1 MDPKKRCFWKIPQD
15 FELLKKVPQNIHQTS
30 QFGWNRYIG
39 IWNLSHGAFQGD
51 VKALKQNFFLRQTGM
66 FNCWCLN
73 VFSFR
78 FPASGCLQSASPGTA
93 SLSCSCSSWS
103 SPPLPASSGRCQSP
117 WGYWWWPYTSYSLL
131 CRSAYRNV
139 FSQFEQQ
146 IFQWKYIPRHT
157 DVQEWKCLFW
167 TFPAFHEALLHSVH
181 LQGKLFALQHL
192 IDYFNWT
199 YLKFIAAP
207 SKSPGNL
214 SDYPDI
220 F

>member
-1 MDPKKRCFWKIPQD
+1 
-15 FELLKKVPQNIHQTS
+15 
-30 QFGWNRYIG
+30 
-39 IWNLSHGAFQGD
+39 
-51 VKALKQNFFLRQTGM
+51 M

-78 FPASGCLQSASPGTA
+78 FPASGCLQSVSPGTA

-207 SKSPGNL
+207 SKSPGNFFRL
-214 SDYPDI
+214 SRHFLDHLDTSHIIQTHFLDYTDI
-220 F
+220 YKTIQKHFLNYPNIYKIIQKHFLDFSDTF

>member
-1 MDPKKRCFWKIPQD
+1 
-15 FELLKKVPQNIHQTS
+15 
-30 QFGWNRYIG
+30 
-39 IWNLSHGAFQGD
+39 
-51 VKALKQNFFLRQTGM
+51 M

-78 FPASGCLQSASPGTA
+78 FPASGCLQSVSPGTA

-146 IFQWKYIPRHT
+146 IFQSKYIPRHT

-167 TFPAFHEALLHSVH
+167 TFPAFHAALLHSVH
-181 LQGKLFALQHL
+181 YKENYLHFSHMGREHASREKKLSMVNFL
-192 IDYFNWT
+192 IFVQKRIRFQEIKICPWKGFEKMRFLFFSHYRGD
-199 YLKFIAAP
+199 P
-207 SKSPGNL
+207 SNCPWLIWVHFRG
-214 SDYPDI
+214 PWPI
-220 F
+220 